1 MSTTGAEGATTHAR
15 QPRLGPPIALQI
27 IALLVV
33 VLIVGQIATLV
44 VVFVLPPPRPPVYR
58 VEEIA
63 AALKTGGEA
72 PRFAPA
78 LTRGFVP
85 EPPKERLSR
94 NGYVADLK
102 VELARLLGVAPD
114 QVRLSVEPHHGP
126 FSFDQGGLR
135 FRPRLRQPHSS
146 EEMME
151 DRPPPEEDHFTPPTA
166 PDGAAARAQERGAEP
181 MASGAPPPWY
191 FPERRGTPPERMGL
205 VVGTMEAAY
214 QVQPGRWAVVRS
226 PPERFPN
233 AWQRR
238 MLLWFLA
245 CLLLLTP
252 AGYLF
257 ARRLTAPIR
266 RFAIAADQLGRD
278 PRAPAMAL
286 SGPAEIGLAAAAFN
300 EMQSRLAR
308 YVGDRTAMIA
318 AIAHDLRTPLARIQ
332 FKLQRAPD
340 DLAADIRSD
349 LGQMEEMIAAVL
361 AFVRDAAPTQERI
374 PLDLMSLLEVVA
386 DDAAAMGADV
396 EVEPGPSL
404 VVEGGAS
411 ALQRLFVNLVDN
423 AVKYGGSARLQ
434 ISQEGG
440 DVVVRVSDTGPGLPE
455 AEWERVFD
463 PFYRVETS
471 RSRDTGGI
479 GLGLSVARTIAR
491 AHGGDVTL
499 CAGAPGLIV
508 VVRLPSSTPRRL
520 NSASHTQHA

>member
-1 MSTTGAEGATTHAR
+1 MSEAAAGGRAA
-15 QPRLGPPIALQI
+15 PSLGPPIALQV
-27 IALLVV
+27 IALLVA
-33 VLIVGQIATLV
+33 VLIVGQIATLA
-44 VVFVLPPPRPPVYR
+44 VVFFLPPPRPPVYR

-63 AALKTGGEA
+63 AALKNGGAA

-78 LTRGFVP
+78 LTRSFAP
-85 EPPKERLSR
+85 EPPLERQTR
-94 NGYVADLK
+94 NGYVVGLK
-102 VELARLLGVAPD
+102 GELARLLGVRPD
-114 QVRLSVEPHHGP
+114 QVRLSVESRHGP
-126 FSFDQGGLR
+126 FALYRDGFR
-135 FRPRLRQPHSS
+135 FHAQTDRLRHGGPMDGDYAPRDMARPPS
-146 EEMME
+146 
-151 DRPPPEEDHFTPPTA
+151 PPPEQDSQGPPPPPAGGTA
-166 PDGAAARAQERGAEP
+166 MDPQAAAGSNAPPSWWRGA
-181 MASGAPPPWY
+181 
-191 FPERRGTPPERMGL
+191 RRGPPPERVGL
-205 VVGTMEAAY
+205 VVGAMEAAY

-226 PPERFPN
+226 PPEGFPN

-238 MLLWFLA
+238 MLLWFLV

-278 PRAPAMAL
+278 PRAPPMVL

-318 AIAHDLRTPLARIQ
+318 AIAHDLRTPLARVQ

-340 DLAADIRSD
+340 ALAADIRSD
-349 LGQMEEMIAAVL
+349 LAQMEEMIAAVL
-361 AFVRDAAPTQERI
+361 AFVRDAAPTDERI

-396 EVEPGPSL
+396 EVEPGPAL

-423 AVKYGGSARLQ
+423 AIKYGGSARLH
-434 ISQEGG
+434 IAREGG
-440 DVVVRVSDTGPGLPE
+440 DAVVRISDAGPGLPE
-455 AEWERVFD
+455 SEWERVFD
-463 PFYRVETS
+463 PFYRVEGS

-499 CAGAPGLIV
+499 AEGRPGLIV
-508 VVRLPSSTPRRL
+508 IVRLPSADAGR
-520 NSASHTQHA
+520 